1 MRCARAFWLQ
11 PWLLLQTPRI
21 LTLLSQAQTLL
32 ELYSLFKQASVGD
45 VNTDR
50 PGMFDFKGRAKWDAW
65 EKKRGMSQADA
76 RQAYI
81 DKVATLT

>member
-1 MRCARAFWLQ
+1 MRCARAFWLRR
-11 PWLLLQTPRI
+11 WLLLQTPRI